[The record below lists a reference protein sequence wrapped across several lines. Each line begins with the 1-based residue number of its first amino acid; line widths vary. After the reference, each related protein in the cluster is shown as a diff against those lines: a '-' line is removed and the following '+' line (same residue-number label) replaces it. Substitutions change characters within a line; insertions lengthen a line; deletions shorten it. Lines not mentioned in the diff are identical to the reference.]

1 MTTYYTNIAP
11 PTGDLRLSKM
21 ITQEIQLLLR
31 DVSNLRNSPF
41 LTYYGSVNGLG
52 STVMSVRKAG
62 LDGYDSM
69 AGIAENATG
78 SDTAVTNDS
87 ADLTVARQYLAY
99 EISDLA
105 VMTGY
110 GSGDI
115 DPFRLARSIAA
126 SYETRF
132 SEMQSDA
139 ASLLTNNVGS
149 SAVNMSVDLFFDA
162 IFDLETAASNVG
174 VEGAF
179 ACVLHPAQLVQ
190 LQDSLRNE
198 TSNSV
203 SMMQATEQ
211 MLEAKGRG
219 YVGRL
224 FGVDIYRSSH
234 VNTAASAYEGYM
246 ITPNCLGY
254 IDGIPAS
261 LPQAV
266 DFMQMGKVLIEMERT
281 ATKALTRVVGHAYL
295 GIGVVDDDRGVVI
308 KSST

>member
-1 MTTYYTNIAP
+1 MATYYTDL
-11 PTGDLRLSKM
+11 GDIRLAKM

-31 DVSNLRNSPF
+31 DTSNLRNSPF
-41 LTYYGSVNGLG
+41 LTYYGSVNGMG
-52 STVMSVRKAG
+52 STIMSVRKAG

-69 AGIAENATG
+69 AEIAENATG
-78 SDTAVTNDS
+78 TDS
-87 ADLTVARQYLAY
+87 IITDGKADLTVARQYLSY

-110 GSGDI
+110 GNGDL
-115 DPFRLARSIAA
+115 DPFRLARSIAS

-132 SEMQSDA
+132 SQMQSDA
-139 ASLLTNNVGS
+139 ASLLGNSVGS

-162 IFDLETAASNVG
+162 IFDLERAASDVG

-179 ACVLHPAQLVQ
+179 AAVLHPKQLVE

-203 SMMQATEQ
+203 SMMAATEA

-224 FGVDIYRSSH
+224 FGVDVYRSSH
-234 VNTAASAYEGYM
+234 VNSAASAYEGYM

-254 IDGIPAS
+254 IDGVPAS

-266 DFMQMGKVLIEMERT
+266 DFMQMGKVLVEMERT

>member
-1 MTTYYTNIAP
+1 MTTYYTDI
-11 PTGDLRLSKM
+11 GDLRLAKM

-31 DVSNLRNSPF
+31 DTANLRNSPF
-41 LTYYGSVNGLG
+41 LRYYGSVNGLG

-69 AGIAENATG
+69 AELGESDTG
-78 SDTAVTNDS
+78 SDTSITDGK
-87 ADLTVARQYLAY
+87 ADLTVARQYLSY
-99 EISDLA
+99 QISDLA

-110 GSGDI
+110 GNGDL

-132 SEMQSDA
+132 SQMQSDA
-139 ASLLTNNVGS
+139 ASLLGS
-149 SAVNMSVDLFFDA
+149 SVGASTNNMSVDLFFDA
-162 IFDLETAASNVG
+162 IFDLEQAASGIG
-174 VEGAF
+174 VDGAF
-179 ACVLHPAQLVQ
+179 AAVLHPKQLVE

-203 SMMQATEQ
+203 SMMSATEE
-211 MLEAKGRG
+211 MLQAKGRG

-224 FGVDIYRSSH
+224 FGVDVYRSSH
-234 VNTAASAYEGYM
+234 VNNAASAHEGYM

-295 GIGVVDDDRGVVI
+295 GIGIVDDDRGVVI